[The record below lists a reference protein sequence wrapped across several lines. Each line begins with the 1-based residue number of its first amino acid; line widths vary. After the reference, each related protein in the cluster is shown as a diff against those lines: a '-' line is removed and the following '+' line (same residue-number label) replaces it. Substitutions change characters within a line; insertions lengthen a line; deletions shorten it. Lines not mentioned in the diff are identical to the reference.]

1 MVCAATR
8 LRRRFM
14 DEIAVLIPCYNEGI
28 TIAKVVLDAKKYLPN
43 ATVYVYDNN
52 STDNTVSEAL
62 KAGAIVRKEPR
73 QGKGNVIR
81 SMFRDI
87 DAEVYLMVD
96 GDDTYGLETSPEMV
110 RRVKEENA
118 DMVIGDRLS
127 GSYYA
132 ENKRAF
138 HNFGNNLVRFQVNR
152 LFHANVKD
160 VMTGYR
166 AFSYRFVKTFAIS
179 SKGFEIETEMTSFA
193 ANHNLFLSTL
203 PITYRERPE
212 GSFSKLHTIRDGLK
226 VLKTIG
232 RLFRE
237 YRPLAFYSFFF
248 LLFSS
253 LGIGFFVP
261 SFLDYLANGRKENL
275 AVFFV
280 CAFSLFVGLLCL
292 FLGILLSSSRKK
304 EKEEFERSFVQAE
317 SLFSLKKNQKL

>member
-1 MVCAATR
+1 
-8 LRRRFM
+8 M

-28 TIAKVVLDAKKYLPN
+28 TIAKVILDAKKYLPN

-62 KAGAIVRKEPR
+62 KAGAIVRKEAR
-73 QGKGNVIR
+73 QGKGNVVR

-110 RRVKEENA
+110 RRVKEENV

-127 GSYYA
+127 GAYYK

-138 HNFGNNLVRFQVNR
+138 HNFGNDLVRFQVNH

-166 AFSYRFVKTFAIS
+166 AFSYRFVKSFTIS

-193 ANHNLFLSTL
+193 ANHNLLLSTL
-203 PITYRERPE
+203 PITYRDRPE
-212 GSFSKLHTIRDGLK
+212 GSFSKLHTIRDGFK

-237 YRPLAFYSFFF
+237 YRPLAFYSFSSFF
-248 LLFSS
+248 FSA
-253 LGIGFFVP
+253 LGIGFFIP
-261 SFLDYLANGRKENL
+261 SFLDYLANGGKENL
-275 AVFFV
+275 AIFLV
-280 CAFSLFVGLLCL
+280 CSFSLFVGILSL
-292 FLGILLSSSRKK
+292 FLGLLLSSLQKK
-304 EKEEFERSFVQAE
+304 EKEEFERSFIQAE
-317 SLFSLKKNQKL
+317 SIFSLKKNQKL

>member
-1 MVCAATR
+1 
-8 LRRRFM
+8 M

-28 TIAKVVLDAKKYLPN
+28 TIAKVILDAKKYLPN
-43 ATVYVYDNN
+43 ATIYVYDNN

-62 KAGAIVRKEPR
+62 KAGAIVRKEAR
-73 QGKGNVIR
+73 QGKGNVVR

-110 RRVKEENA
+110 RRVKEENV

-127 GSYYA
+127 GAYYV

-138 HNFGNNLVRFQVNR
+138 HNFGNDLVRFQVNH

-166 AFSYRFVKTFAIS
+166 AFSYRFVKSFTIS

-193 ANHNLFLSTL
+193 ANHNLLLSTL
-203 PITYRERPE
+203 PITYRDRPE
-212 GSFSKLHTIRDGLK
+212 GSFSKLHTIRDGFK

-237 YRPLAFYSFFF
+237 YRPLVFYSFFF
-248 LLFSS
+248 LLFSA
-253 LGIGFFVP
+253 LGIGFFIP
-261 SFLDYLANGRKENL
+261 SFLDYLAKGEKENL
-275 AVFFV
+275 AIFLI
-280 CAFSLFVGLLCL
+280 CSFSLFVGILCL
-292 FLGILLSSSRKK
+292 FLGLLLSSLQKK
-304 EKEEFERSFVQAE
+304 EKEEFERSFIQAE
-317 SLFSLKKNQKL
+317 SIFSLKKNQKL